1 VRRHG
6 ADRACSLSLGKAAAC
21 TASKRRRRLLVD
33 LDMLQRAPVVRAL
46 GGGITADIYAG
57 KSHNW
62 S

>member
-46 GGGITADIYAG
+46 GGGITADI
-57 KSHNW
+57 
-62 S
+62 